1 MNNENVYD
9 YNDKNRN
16 KEENNNLFYNSYDN
30 NLTENNNNPPNPD
43 DKIDIDS
50 LDNENSCGEESDYN
64 QLLEPFII
72 QDKNTG
78 DTTSPKNYNEI
89 NKKKVNNIPNNAIKN
104 EEIQEKKKELII
116 EINENQVFDDEKNN
130 IINSNYPEY
139 NKKVINRLSIK
150 NKNVSE
156 KNLNKDDNFS
166 LKKRKRDKEP
176 EDLQEDEII
185 ESQKENDPNNGI
197 HSKNSEDNI
206 LKKIRGKFMRSLII
220 FINLFLNSF
229 LGNKKEQYVTI
240 LRNNKKQNNN
250 VNYLKKDLI
259 KNLDYSK
266 YINQTKTRKNLDLLK
281 MPLKDILSLKITSK
295 YKSLKRYSNK
305 IIINEIIK
313 NESEN
318 KIIFSVLNDLTLEN
332 YLDIFTSKKELRDFL
347 SLNEEEYKQ
356 IMDIYPK
363 ADKLLKKIHES
374 NDENYYSKFKNL
386 LYNYKEILSNKKGR
400 KRIKKN
406 KKK

>member
-1 MNNENVYD
+1 
-9 YNDKNRN
+9 
-16 KEENNNLFYNSYDN
+16 
-30 NLTENNNNPPNPD
+30 
-43 DKIDIDS
+43 
-50 LDNENSCGEESDYN
+50 
-64 QLLEPFII
+64 
-72 QDKNTG
+72 
-78 DTTSPKNYNEI
+78 
-89 NKKKVNNIPNNAIKN
+89 
-104 EEIQEKKKELII
+104 
-116 EINENQVFDDEKNN
+116 
-130 IINSNYPEY
+130 
-139 NKKVINRLSIK
+139 
-150 NKNVSE
+150 
-156 KNLNKDDNFS
+156 
-166 LKKRKRDKEP
+166 
-176 EDLQEDEII
+176 
-185 ESQKENDPNNGI
+185 
-197 HSKNSEDNI
+197 
-206 LKKIRGKFMRSLII
+206 MRSLII

-240 LRNNKKQNNN
+240 LRNKKKQNNN
-250 VNYLKKDLI
+250 VNYLKEDLI
-259 KNLDYSK
+259 KKLDYSK

-295 YKSLKRYSNK
+295 YKSFKRYSNK